1 MTKGK
6 LNVWEILR
14 ISSGLGL
21 TIALPI
27 SGGTIFG
34 FFLDQNLHT
43 KPVFTLVFLFLGLF
57 LAMMGVLRKIRQLQ
71 GEEE

>member
-1 MTKGK
+1 MSKENLTI
-6 LNVWEILR
+6 WEVVR

-34 FFLDQNLHT
+34 FILDKNLNTGPILTLIFL
-43 KPVFTLVFLFLGLF
+43 VGGIFVAFF
-57 LAMMGVLRKIRQLQ
+57 GVARKIKELN
-71 GEEE
+71 